1 MIYSKGSMKT
11 VVNDKILE
19 DSSWNL
25 HSIDNEEFNMNVQSN
40 GKKFEIRNFHL
51 DDLNTLLTST
61 HTLEDIKPE
70 NLYTPQVT
78 KIQPYPMYS
87 YKKSRSNRK
96 SSKRKSSKRK
106 KKPSSRKRICSANRC
121 KSSSNS
127 STRSSRKRRLTSKA
141 KINTDTVY

>member
-25 HSIDNEEFNMNVQSN
+25 HSVDDEEFNMNVQSN

-96 SSKRKSSKRK
+96 SSKRKSPKRK
-106 KKPSSRKRICSANRC
+106 KRSNSRKRITVCD
-121 KSSSNS
+121 KSKKASNLS
-127 STRSSRKRRLTSKA
+127 KKRRLSSKA
-141 KINTDTVY
+141 KVNTDTVY